1 MQPGRGSRRGGKSRE
16 SPPPNA
22 WEVERGGNSRESPP
36 PDAGEV
42 ERGVSPGNWNPPLM
56 PIDVWEVEGRV
67 KSRELE
73 SHPPDAGELDKG
85 GISRESP
92 PWCRGIG

>member
-1 MQPGRGSRRGGKSRE
+1 M
-16 SPPPNA
+16 
-22 WEVERGGNSRESPP
+22 ERGGNSRESPP

-42 ERGVSPGNWNPPLM
+42 ERGVSPGNWTPPLM
-56 PIDVWEVEGRV
+56 PIDVWKVEGRV

-73 SHPPDAGELDKG
+73 SHPPDAGELNKG